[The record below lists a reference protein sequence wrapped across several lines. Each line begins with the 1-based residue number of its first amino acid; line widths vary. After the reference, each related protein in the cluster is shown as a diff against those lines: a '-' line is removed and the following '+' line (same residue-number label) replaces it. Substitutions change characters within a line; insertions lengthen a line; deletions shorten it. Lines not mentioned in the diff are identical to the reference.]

1 VCLGF
6 VGTIIAYDCQRLI
19 MRKILNEL
27 IRKFSASG
35 WNTLVPY
42 QNRPDRFFLR
52 KRLPSDSA
60 LLKSMGMLIDYI
72 EDLSN
77 IKKESTNHDLIL
89 KNAIEIKKLDFLPV
103 VPDSYLYVSETVH
116 SRFYYIYQ
124 LIISIFKYF
133 MELQDLIYYRNDI
146 SQFSDFLKIE
156 QNIVKTL
163 NKIIPE
169 YFNANKFDL
178 GNVHVIQ
185 DLSKHYT
192 FLVNELET
200 KMSLTS
206 WERSTEKI
214 HKIFKAIDHSNN
226 RLLRRLLDLENQKSN
241 TKTITRVS
249 S

>member
-1 VCLGF
+1 
-6 VGTIIAYDCQRLI
+6 

-163 NKIIPE
+163 NKIIP
-169 YFNANKFDL
+169 F
-178 GNVHVIQ
+178 I
-185 DLSKHYT
+185 
-192 FLVNELET
+192 LEPAIEVRCLFISIIPNR
-200 KMSLTS
+200 KMAKPPTRENMFQILMM
-206 WERSTEKI
+206 K
-214 HKIFKAIDHSNN
+214 
-226 RLLRRLLDLENQKSN
+226 LL
-241 TKTITRVS
+241 
-249 S
+249 